1 MAKSIKKH
9 SIADERLTM
18 DKIAGTEM
26 LTVNAVSVDIHVMF
40 REQSLKM
47 LLQIHLP
54 VVLLS
59 IKAIGITNL
68 WG

>member
-1 MAKSIKKH
+1 
-9 SIADERLTM
+9 M

-59 IKAIGITNL
+59 IKEIGITNL
-68 WG
+68 RG

>member
-59 IKAIGITNL
+59 IKEIGITNL